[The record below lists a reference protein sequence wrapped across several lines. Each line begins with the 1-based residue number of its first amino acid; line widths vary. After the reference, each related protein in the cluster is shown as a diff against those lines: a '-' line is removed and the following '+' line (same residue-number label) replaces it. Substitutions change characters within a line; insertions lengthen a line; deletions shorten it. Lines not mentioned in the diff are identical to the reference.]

1 MATDEAKKYANV
13 NLVAKGDY
21 KGVPDRST
29 WNIDERG
36 KYFHYCANET
46 INGVEFKDAP
56 EVGNQVLVAD
66 MSSNFMSRPVD
77 VSKFGLIY
85 AAAQKN
91 IGPAGVVIVII
102 RKDLLGKQRY
112 DSLVF

>member
-1 MATDEAKKYANV
+1 MTKIDF
-13 NLVAKGDY
+13 

-36 KYFHYCANET
+36 KYFYYCANET
-46 INGVEFKDAP
+46 INGVEFKSHLD
-56 EVGNQVLVAD
+56 VGNQVLVAD
-66 MSSNFMSRPVD
+66 MSSNFVSRPVD
-77 VSKFGLIY
+77 VSKYGLIY

-102 RKDLLGKQRY
+102 RKDLLGH
-112 DSLVF
+112 